1 MAWPV
6 ATSGTYASNALLA
19 EFQARADNMTPLM
32 EEILQQPEALSCV
45 RKYYASPGAIPM
57 SIRKKL
63 GISRETLVVFTGM
76 GSSLHAAYPAQA
88 WLTAMGYRAIVWEA
102 AELLHHHLNVL
113 SPDTLLVVVSQ
124 SGETVEITRLI
135 EVLPKKIN
143 VVAVTNVEN
152 SHLARKGK
160 LLLPMMA
167 GVQAAVS
174 TKTYTC
180 AVAVLMYL
188 AFAIAGE
195 ANRPLS
201 QALMHAVDAQEDIL
215 ERRDDV
221 MLPTLEFF
229 NHPPYVA
236 LLSRGA
242 DMASAFQG
250 SLMLKEV
257 ARLAAEPITAAQ
269 FRHGPIEIVN
279 PSHCYIIFARHTLP
293 GAAAP
298 RTRKPATLLLK
309 LADDIRSHKGRVLLI
324 SDRTVDDVTNM
335 RLIHVDPIRLGL
347 GTLVDIVLIQLLA
360 HDYALRAGF
369 EPGKFWIA
377 EGVTRRE

>member
-1 MAWPV
+1 
-6 ATSGTYASNALLA
+6 
-19 EFQARADNMTPLM
+19 
-32 EEILQQPEALSCV
+32 
-45 RKYYASPGAIPM
+45 
-57 SIRKKL
+57 
-63 GISRETLVVFTGM
+63 
-76 GSSLHAAYPAQA
+76 
-88 WLTAMGYRAIVWEA
+88 
-102 AELLHHHLNVL
+102 
-113 SPDTLLVVVSQ
+113 
-124 SGETVEITRLI
+124 
-135 EVLPKKIN
+135 
-143 VVAVTNVEN
+143 
-152 SHLARKGK
+152 
-160 LLLPMMA
+160 
-167 GVQAAVS
+167 
-174 TKTYTC
+174 
-180 AVAVLMYL
+180 
-188 AFAIAGE
+188 
-195 ANRPLS
+195 
-201 QALMHAVDAQEDIL
+201 VDAQEKIL
-215 ERRDDV
+215 ERRDDL

-279 PSHCYIIFARHTLP
+279 PSHCYIIFARHTDP

-298 RTRKPATLLLK
+298 RTRRPATLLLK

-324 SDRTVDDVTNM
+324 SDRSVDNVNM

-360 HDYALRAGF
+360 HDVALRAGF

>member
-1 MAWPV
+1 
-6 ATSGTYASNALLA
+6 
-19 EFQARADNMTPLM
+19 MTPLM
-32 EEILQQPEALSCV
+32 EEILQQPDALSCV

-57 SIRKKL
+57 SMRKKL

-88 WLTAMGYRAIVWEA
+88 WLTSMGYRAIVWEA
-102 AELLHHHLNVL
+102 AELLHHHLKVL

-124 SGETVEITRLI
+124 SGETVEVTRLL
-135 EVLPKKIN
+135 EVLPKKMN
-143 VVAVTNVEN
+143 VIAVTNVEG
-152 SHLARKGK
+152 SHLARAGK

-188 AFAIAGE
+188 AFAIAGKL
-195 ANRPLS
+195 NRPLS
-201 QALMHAVDAQEDIL
+201 QALIHAVSAQEDIL
-215 ERRDDV
+215 ERRDDL

-279 PSHCYIIFARHTLP
+279 PAHCYIIFARHTDR

-324 SDRTVDDVTNM
+324 SDRAVDNVNNI

-360 HDYALRAGF
+360 HDIALRAGF

>member
-1 MAWPV
+1 
-6 ATSGTYASNALLA
+6 
-19 EFQARADNMTPLM
+19 MTPLM
-32 EEILQQPEALSCV
+32 EEILQQPDALSCV
-45 RKYYASPGAIPM
+45 RKYYASPGAIPL
-57 SIRKKL
+57 SVRKKL
-63 GISRETLVVFTGM
+63 GISPGTTVVFTGM

-88 WLTAMGYRAIVWEA
+88 YLTAMGYRALVWEA
-102 AELLHHHLNVL
+102 AELLHHHLKVL

-124 SGETVEITRLI
+124 SGETVEVTRLL
-135 EVLPKKIN
+135 EVLPKKIK
-143 VVAVTNVEN
+143 VVAVTNVE
-152 SHLARKGK
+152 SSRLGRAGE

-167 GVQAAVS
+167 GVQASVS

-188 AFAIAGE
+188 AFAITGE
-195 ANRPLS
+195 PQRPLS
-201 QALMHAVDAQEDIL
+201 QALMHAVDAQEKIL
-215 ERRDDV
+215 DRHDDL

-229 NHPPYVA
+229 HHPPYVA

-242 DMASAFQG
+242 DLASAFQG
-250 SLMLKEV
+250 ALMLKEV

-269 FRHGPIEIVN
+269 FRHGPIEIID
-279 PSHCYIIFARHTLP
+279 PSHCYIIFARHTQP
-293 GAAAP
+293 VAAP
-298 RTRKPATLLLK
+298 RANKPVALLLK
-309 LADDIRSHKGRVLLI
+309 LAADIRSHKGRVLLL
-324 SDRTVDDVTNM
+324 SDRPVENVTNI
-335 RLIHVDPIRLGL
+335 RLIQVDPIRLGL

>member
-1 MAWPV
+1 
-6 ATSGTYASNALLA
+6 
-19 EFQARADNMTPLM
+19 M
-32 EEILQQPEALSCV
+32 EEILQQPDALSGV
-45 RKYYASPGAIPM
+45 RKFYASPGAIPM
-57 SIRKKL
+57 NMRKKL
-63 GISRETLVVFTGM
+63 GISRNTMVVFTGM

-88 WLTAMGYRAIVWEA
+88 YLTAMGYRALVFEA
-102 AELLHHHLNVL
+102 AELLHHHLKML
-113 SPDTLLVVVSQ
+113 TPDTLLVIVSQ
-124 SGETVEITRLI
+124 SGETIEVTRLL
-135 EVLPKKIN
+135 EDLPKKIN
-143 VVAVTNVEN
+143 VVAVTNVEG
-152 SHLARKGK
+152 SQLARHGK

-188 AFAIAGE
+188 AFAITGE
-195 ANRPLS
+195 HHRPLS
-201 QALMHAVDAQEDIL
+201 QALIHAVDAQEKIL
-215 ERRDDV
+215 ERHDDL

-250 SLMLKEV
+250 ALMLKEV
-257 ARLAAEPITAAQ
+257 ARVAAEPITAAQ

-279 PSHCYIIFARHTLP
+279 PSHCYIIFARHTQS
-293 GAAAP
+293 AVEAP
-298 RTRKPATLLLK
+298 RTRRPATLLLK
-309 LADDIRSHKGRVLLI
+309 LADDIRSHKGRVLII
-324 SDRTVDDVTNM
+324 SDRSVEDITNM
-335 RLIHVDPIRLGL
+335 RLIQVDPIRLGL

-360 HDYALRAGF
+360 HDYALQAGF

-377 EGVTRRE
+377 HGVTRRE

>member
-1 MAWPV
+1 MI
-6 ATSGTYASNALLA
+6 
-19 EFQARADNMTPLM
+19 PLM
-32 EEILQQPEALSCV
+32 EEILQQPDALSGV

-57 SIRKKL
+57 SVRKKL

-102 AELLHHHLNVL
+102 AELLHHHLKVL

-124 SGETVEITRLI
+124 SGETVEVTRLL

-143 VVAVTNVEN
+143 VVAVTNVEG
-152 SHLARKGK
+152 SHLARAGK

-195 ANRPLS
+195 LNRPLS
-201 QALMHAVDAQEDIL
+201 QTLLHAVDAQEKIL
-215 ERRDDV
+215 DRRDDL

-269 FRHGPIEIVN
+269 FRHGPIEIVH
-279 PSHCYIIFARHTLP
+279 PSHCYIIFARHSEP

-324 SDRTVDDVTNM
+324 SDRVVDNVNNM

-360 HDYALRAGF
+360 HDVALRAGF